1 MNSTLPQPAS
11 SLQDFGGEHGA
22 PWSWGLRLGLLA
34 GLLGATA
41 VIAGVAA
48 FSMHQKSLYTYQQD
62 LLGFKGLSE
71 QPANSLDERY
81 RDADGDLL
89 ADTPVVASK
98 CIDPEPVVLA
108 HYLGDDEGVLRVDW
122 ESLREMLETTTG
134 KTVTLQPYLHT
145 PDEITAVAAGE
156 IHLVAAHS
164 AEIPSLVNT
173 AGLVP
178 FAELGTSERADGNRL
193 VIAVGP
199 QSTASFLEKLRG
211 GTLVCTE
218 PGSVTGYRAAIIA
231 IYMETGMV
239 PGADYDIYFSHK
251 HERSIRGLAVGKFP
265 FVALSHDVLE
275 RMLEEGQIKPS
286 EFRILYESR
295 PLPRLTIGHAHQLD
309 PEIRDSI
316 ISAVLDFENA
326 ATDDDQPLRFV
337 PIDYKADYEFARRLD
352 DAFDARFGQ
361 IFMPDARGF

>member
-1 MNSTLPQPAS
+1 MNNTLPQPAP
-11 SLQDFGGEHGA
+11 SLQDYGVEQGSQ
-22 PWSWGLRLGLLA
+22 WSWGLRLTLLA
-34 GLLGATA
+34 GLLGAA
-41 VIAGVAA
+41 GVIAGVAA
-48 FSMHQKSLYTYQQD
+48 FSIHQKSLYAYQQD

-71 QPANSLDERY
+71 RPANSLDERY

-89 ADTPVVASK
+89 ADSPAAPSE
-98 CIDPEPVVLA
+98 CIDPEPLVLA

-122 ESLREMLETTTG
+122 ESLREMLTARTG
-134 KTVTLQPYLHT
+134 KIVTLQPYLHT
-145 PDEITAVAAGE
+145 PDEIAAVVEGE

-178 FAELGTSERADGNRL
+178 FAELGTAERADGNRL

-199 QSTASFLEKLRG
+199 QSTATSLKELRG
-211 GTLVCTE
+211 GTLICTE

-239 PGADYDIYFSHK
+239 PGVDYDIYFSHK
-251 HERSIRGLAVGKFP
+251 HERSIRGLAIGKFP

-275 RMLEEGQIKPS
+275 RMLEEGQIRPS
-286 EFRILYESR
+286 KFRVLFESC
-295 PLPRLTIGHAHQLD
+295 PLPRLTVGHAHQLD
-309 PEIRDSI
+309 PEIRDST

-337 PIDYKADYEFARRLD
+337 PIDYKANYEFARRLD

-361 IFMPDARGF
+361 IFMPDTRGF

>member
-1 MNSTLPQPAS
+1 MNNILPKRAS
-11 SLQDFGGEHGA
+11 SLQDFGGEQGA
-22 PWSWGLRLGLLA
+22 PWSWGLRLILLA
-34 GLLGATA
+34 GLIGAA
-41 VIAGVAA
+41 GVIASVAA
-48 FSMHQKSLYTYQQD
+48 YSIHQKSLYAYQQD

-71 QPANSLDERY
+71 RPANSLDERY

-89 ADTPVVASK
+89 ADSPAAPSE
-98 CIDPEPVVLA
+98 CIDPEPLVLA

-122 ESLREMLETTTG
+122 ESLREMLTARTG
-134 KTVTLQPYLHT
+134 KIVTLQPYLHT
-145 PDEITAVAAGE
+145 PDEIAAVAEGE

-178 FAELGTSERADGNRL
+178 FAELGTAERADGNRL

-199 QSTASFLEKLRG
+199 QSTADSLEELRG
-211 GTLVCTE
+211 GTLICTE

-265 FVALSHDVLE
+265 FVALSHDVIE
-275 RMLEEGQIKPS
+275 RMLEESRIKSS

-309 PEIRDSI
+309 PKIRDSI
-316 ISAVLDFENA
+316 TSAVLNFENA
-326 ATDDDQPLRFV
+326 ATDDNRPLRFV
-337 PIDYKADYEFARRLD
+337 AIDYKTDYDFARRLD

-361 IFMPDARGF
+361 IFMQDAAF